1 MGVASLVDRSGGKV
15 DLGYPPLYS
24 LLPLEVVSYLAEACP
39 LCREG
44 LPLVKP
50 GSRKR

>member
-1 MGVASLVDRSGGKV
+1 VSLVAIDV
-15 DLGYPPLYS
+15 PTYS
-24 LLPLEVVSYLAEACP
+24 ADDCP

-50 GSRKR
+50 GSRATPGGA